1 MKWYS
6 IPEGLATLLLF
17 VFVLSLVLV
26 ILGIAVL
33 RGKADALIAGYNTAS
48 EKEKAGYHI
57 HRLRIIIGILSFG
70 SAVYVLLIPLLPVEL
85 MLLSTGVFILFT
97 LMGVVLANTWA
108 KKQSTW

>member
-1 MKWYS
+1 MKLYS
-6 IPEGLATLLLF
+6 ISKSPIVVLSL

-33 RGKADALIAGYNTAS
+33 RGKADTLIAGYNTAS

-57 HRLRIIIGILSFG
+57 RRLRIIIGILSFG

-97 LMGVVLANTWA
+97 LIGVVLANTWA
-108 KKQSTW
+108 KK